1 MRPLTD
7 STPKPLLSVVG
18 KPLIQ
23 HHIEALVRAGIQE
36 LVINHAW
43 LGQQIETALGN
54 GAQFGAHIQYSPEG
68 EALETGGGIFKALPL
83 LCGDDPETPFVV
95 VNGDIFTDY
104 DYHAL
109 QLAPGRLAHLVLVSN
124 PEHNPRGDF
133 ALQGNEVAV
142 DGENRLTFSGIGV
155 YRVGLFADC
164 QAGRFPLAPLLR
176 NAMTQGKVTGE
187 HFPGLW
193 MDIGTP
199 ERLAEINAGFLSENR

>member
-95 VNGDIFTDY
+95 STVIFLPITIITPCNW
-104 DYHAL
+104 L
-109 QLAPGRLAHLVLVSN
+109 
-124 PEHNPRGDF
+124 
-133 ALQGNEVAV
+133 
-142 DGENRLTFSGIGV
+142 
-155 YRVGLFADC
+155 RVGLPTSYWSAILNITRV
-164 QAGRFPLAPLLR
+164 AILLCR
-176 NAMTQGKVTGE
+176 VMK
-187 HFPGLW
+187 W
-193 MDIGTP
+193 
-199 ERLAEINAGFLSENR
+199 R